1 MLKPTEN
8 FIYSKFQITY
18 QIITVLNTFVG
29 SDVASIICSI
39 GSDVK
44 KKKSQ
49 ISISNNKGTSKDPVE
64 HHKKYLNHY

>member
-8 FIYSKFQITY
+8 FIYSKFQITF

-39 GSDVK
+39 GSDV

>member
-44 KKKSQ
+44 KKSQ